1 MNALIICRDIQFAEL
16 LTVALRQVGL
26 RGVVRRTVPTET
38 SQFSKAAITLIDT
51 TDLSNSVETLKILRT
66 LATVPMIAFTPAEN
80 TKGLLDLYESGAT
93 SVILLPCDLRIVAAQ
108 ALALTR
114 LVAVTETAMTP
125 HPLLDPETQRI
136 RLPNGNFRL
145 TTLEYRL
152 LSTLLSRPGR
162 VFSPETLVVHV
173 WGYSGDGDRGLVK
186 GLVNRVRRKI
196 EPTPQEPRYLVT
208 EIGVGYRFV
217 PPLIFEESEDMDE
230 TP

>member
-1 MNALIICRDIQFAEL
+1 MHALIICRDSQFAEL

-26 RGVVRRTVPTET
+26 RGVVRRNAPTEPNHFT
-38 SQFSKAAITLIDT
+38 KTAITLIDT
-51 TDLSNSVETLKILRT
+51 TDLPNPRETLKFLRT
-66 LATVPMIAFTPAEN
+66 LATVPMIAFSPDLAA
-80 TKGLLDLYESGAT
+80 KKHLDLYESGAT
-93 SVILLPCDLRIVAAQ
+93 SVFSLPCDLRIVAAQ

-136 RLPNGNFRL
+136 RLPNGDFRL

-162 VFSPETLVVHV
+162 VFSPQTLVVHV
-173 WGYSGDGDRGLVK
+173 WGYSGDGDRSLVK

-196 EPTPQEPRYLVT
+196 EPIPQTPRYLVT
-208 EIGVGYRFV
+208 EMGVGYRFV
-217 PPLIFEESEDMDE
+217 PPLLPEEEVGE
-230 TP
+230 VRA